1 MKWILLLLLS
11 LPVALNG
18 QTVNQQKIYK
28 ELKAKAGTRWNVVN
42 YGDAIILEYRDTLA
56 VQVFTNIMD
65 HFFVIPENAF
75 LVDSLTNRYRTED
88 TTNTRALFRII
99 LYHQARKRKWKAS
112 IKRSLAKQRNIIFYN
127 GHVYQLNS
135 YLTNFLGKSFWGSN
149 GVLSEED
156 KKRVKKAIADL
167 FLDYK
172 KEAMDYEAL
181 F

>member
-11 LPVALNG
+11 LPMALNG
-18 QTVNQQKIYK
+18 QTANQQKIYK

-42 YGDAIILEYRDTLA
+42 HADAIVLEYRDTLA

-65 HFFVIPENAF
+65 HYFVIPENAV
-75 LVDSLTNRYRTED
+75 LVDSLTNRHRTMD
-88 TTNTRALFRII
+88 TVNTRELYRII
-99 LYHQARKRKWKAS
+99 LYHQGRKRKWKAS

-127 GHVYQLNS
+127 GHVYQLN
-135 YLTNFLGKSFWGSN
+135 LTSADFFGKNFKAFTGK
-149 GVLSEED
+149 LSQED
-156 KKRVKKAIADL
+156 KKRVKKAIAEL